1 MSIDYLIKKSYK
13 FEKRYRVYV
22 EKTQSKAEGFRYMKP
37 EVAPDVSAKES
48 FILTFY
54 FKKNGRENPIVSI
67 VSIEGKEFY
76 GRLEMVDKFR
86 KKHALSYACTVDG
99 LDDILREDTND

>member
-1 MSIDYLIKKSYK
+1 MAIDYLIKKNYK
-13 FEKRYRVYV
+13 FEKRYRVYI
-22 EKTQSKAEGFRYMKP
+22 EKTQSKTDGFRYMKP
-37 EVAPDVSAKES
+37 EVAPDVPNKES

-54 FKKNGRENPIVSI
+54 FKKNGKNNPIVSI

-86 KKHALSYACTVDG
+86 KKHALSYACTADG
-99 LDDILREDTND
+99 LDDILREDNNE